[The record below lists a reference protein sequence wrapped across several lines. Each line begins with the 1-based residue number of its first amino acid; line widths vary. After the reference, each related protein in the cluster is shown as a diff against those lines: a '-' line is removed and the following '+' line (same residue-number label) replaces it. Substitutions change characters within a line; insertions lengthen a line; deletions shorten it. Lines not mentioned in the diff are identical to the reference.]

1 MRDADGRSGVDVPED
16 DRSELMTTGD
26 GTDDEVAERILAA
39 AARVLAI
46 EGPARTTLKWV
57 AREAGVTTEDVAA
70 RWPTVSDLLGAVLD
84 ELSARIEVEAPN
96 PKLPEEAP
104 PALDPHLIGLV
115 AQFSEIVARSL
126 LDGFNPAELQSQF
139 PMLDRLVKFGMDLG
153 VDERTARYRVCQF
166 YVLEWGW
173 RLFGPHLLVA
183 CGLTDEPD
191 GRPLE
196 ELRVVERSLAQLPP
210 VEPL

>member
-1 MRDADGRSGVDVPED
+1 MEIEDFPRAADATPPGEIDHE
-16 DRSELMTTGD
+16 T
-26 GTDDEVAERILAA
+26 AERILAA
-39 AARVLAI
+39 ATRVLAT

-70 RWPTVSDLLGAVLD
+70 RWPTVSDLLGSVLD
-84 ELSARIEVEAPN
+84 ELSGRIEGEAPN
-96 PKLPEEAP
+96 PNLPGAGP
-104 PALDPHLIGLV
+104 AALDPHLVGLV
-115 AQFSEIVARSL
+115 GQFTEIVARSL

-183 CGLTDEPD
+183 CGLTDEPE
-191 GRPLE
+191 GRPVQ
-196 ELRVVERSLAQLPP
+196 ELRVVERSLANLPP
-210 VEPL
+210 VERL

>member
-1 MRDADGRSGVDVPED
+1 MDIEEDPRPSDAIDIGELD
-16 DRSELMTTGD
+16 DAT
-26 GTDDEVAERILAA
+26 VERVLAA
-39 AARVLAI
+39 ATRVLAL

-57 AREAGVTTEDVAA
+57 AREAGVSTEVVAA
-70 RWPTVSDLLGAVLD
+70 RWPTVSDLLGSVLD
-84 ELSARIEVEAPN
+84 ELAARIEGEAPT
-96 PKLPEEAP
+96 LPVDQ
-104 PALDPHLIGLV
+104 PAQPATIDPHLIGLIG
-115 AQFSEIVARSL
+115 QFTDIVARSL

-183 CGLTDEPD
+183 CGLADEPD
-191 GRPLE
+191 GRPTA
-196 ELRVVERSLAQLPP
+196 ELRVVERSLANLPP
-210 VEPL
+210 VDPL

>member
-1 MRDADGRSGVDVPED
+1 VEIEEDPRRSDATEAGQLDQAA
-16 DRSELMTTGD
+16 T
-26 GTDDEVAERILAA
+26 ERILAA
-39 AARVLAI
+39 ATRVLAV

-57 AREAGVTTEDVAA
+57 AREAGVATEDLAA
-70 RWPTVSDLLGAVLD
+70 QWPTVSDLLGAVLD
-84 ELSARIEVEAPN
+84 RLSAQIEGEAPN
-96 PKLPEEAP
+96 PNLPDTSP
-104 PALDPHLIGLV
+104 TPLDPHLVDLV
-115 AQFSEIVARSL
+115 GQFTEIVARSL
-126 LDGFNPAELQSQF
+126 LDGLNPAELQSQF

-183 CGLTDEPD
+183 CGLSDEPE
-191 GRPLE
+191 GRPVQ
-196 ELRVVERSLAQLPP
+196 ELRVVERNLASLPP

>member
-1 MRDADGRSGVDVPED
+1 VEIEEEPRRSDATEAGQLDHAK
-16 DRSELMTTGD
+16 
-26 GTDDEVAERILAA
+26 AERILAA
-39 AARVLAI
+39 ATRVFAV

-57 AREAGVTTEDVAA
+57 AREAGVATEDVAT
-70 RWPTVSDLLGAVLD
+70 RWPTVNDLLGAVLD
-84 ELSARIEVEAPN
+84 SLSARIEGEAPD
-96 PKLPEEAP
+96 PGLPDRAP
-104 PALDPHLIGLV
+104 TTLDPHLIDLV
-115 AQFSEIVARSL
+115 GQFTEIVARSL

-183 CGLTDEPD
+183 CGLSDEPE
-191 GRPLE
+191 GRPVQ
-196 ELRVVERSLAQLPP
+196 ELRVVERSLANLPP

>member
-1 MRDADGRSGVDVPED
+1 VEIEEDPRPSDAIDIGELD
-16 DRSELMTTGD
+16 DATI
-26 GTDDEVAERILAA
+26 ERVLAA
-39 AARVLAI
+39 GTKVLAI

-57 AREAGVTTEDVAA
+57 AREAGVSTEVVAS
-70 RWPTVSDLLGAVLD
+70 RWPTVSDLLGSVLD
-84 ELSARIEVEAPN
+84 ELAARIEGEAPT
-96 PKLPEEAP
+96 LPTAQ
-104 PALDPHLIGLV
+104 PATIDPHLIDLIG
-115 AQFSEIVARSL
+115 QFTDIVARSL

-183 CGLTDEPD
+183 CGLAEEPE
-191 GRPLE
+191 GRPME
-196 ELRVVERSLAQLPP
+196 ELRVVERSLANLPP
-210 VEPL
+210 VDPL

>member
-1 MRDADGRSGVDVPED
+1 VEIEEDPRPSDAIDIGELD
-16 DRSELMTTGD
+16 DAT
-26 GTDDEVAERILAA
+26 VERVLAA
-39 AARVLAI
+39 ATRVLAI

-57 AREAGVTTEDVAA
+57 AREAGVSTEVVAA
-70 RWPTVSDLLGAVLD
+70 RWPTVSDLLGSVLD
-84 ELSARIEVEAPN
+84 ELAARIEGEAPI
-96 PKLPEEAP
+96 LPAAEP
-104 PALDPHLIGLV
+104 PTIEPHLIDLIG
-115 AQFSEIVARSL
+115 QFTEIVARSL

-183 CGLTDEPD
+183 CGLADEPAD
-191 GRPLE
+191 RPVA
-196 ELRVVERSLAQLPP
+196 ELRVVERSLANLPP

>member
-1 MRDADGRSGVDVPED
+1 MEIDED
-16 DRSELMTTGD
+16 PRPSN
-26 GTDDEVAERILAA
+26 AERRGLDQATTERIIAA
-39 AARVLAI
+39 ATRVLAV
-46 EGPARTTLKWV
+46 EGPARTTVKWV
-57 AREAGVTTEDVAA
+57 AREAGVSTEVVAS

-84 ELSARIEVEAPN
+84 TLSARIEMEAPN
-96 PKLPEEAP
+96 PNLPEPAP
-104 PALDPHLIGLV
+104 TALDPHLIDLV
-115 AQFSEIVARSL
+115 AQFTDIVARAL

-183 CGLTDEPD
+183 CGLTDEPE
-191 GRPLE
+191 GRPVK
-196 ELRVVERSLAQLPP
+196 ELRVVERSLADLPP

>member
-1 MRDADGRSGVDVPED
+1 VEIEEDPRPSDAIGIGELD
-16 DRSELMTTGD
+16 DATI
-26 GTDDEVAERILAA
+26 ERVLAA
-39 AARVLAI
+39 ATRVLAI

-57 AREAGVTTEDVAA
+57 AREAGVSTEVVAA
-70 RWPTVSDLLGAVLD
+70 RWPTVSDLLGSVLD
-84 ELSARIEVEAPN
+84 ELAARIEGEAPTF
-96 PKLPEEAP
+96 
-104 PALDPHLIGLV
+104 PADRPATIDPHLIDLIG
-115 AQFSEIVARSL
+115 QFTDIVARSL

-183 CGLTDEPD
+183 CGLSDEPD
-191 GRPLE
+191 GRPLD
-196 ELRVVERSLAQLPP
+196 ELRVVERSLANLPP
-210 VEPL
+210 VDPV